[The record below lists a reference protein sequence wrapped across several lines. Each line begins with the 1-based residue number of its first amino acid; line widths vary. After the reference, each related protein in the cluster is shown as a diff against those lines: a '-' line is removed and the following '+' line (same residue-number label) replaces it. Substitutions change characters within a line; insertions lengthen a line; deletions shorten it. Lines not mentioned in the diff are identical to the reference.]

1 MRTENNAVE
10 KERDARGEGRKRRR
24 RKMERG
30 EGKGEVVT
38 LEAQRLRNA
47 PVGLISHTKEERR

>member
-1 MRTENNAVE
+1 
-10 KERDARGEGRKRRR
+10 
-24 RKMERG
+24 MERG